1 MIPMYVLMT
10 YDVEAK
16 RTEKF
21 KKLMRRYLEHTQLSV
36 FSGDL
41 SEAKLTELRRF
52 VSRLLQ
58 PGEIV
63 TEVVAANRN
72 NVKVAHYV
80 RNESGKGEAGRI
92 EANYHASDS
101 RVI

>member
-1 MIPMYVLMT
+1 MYVLMT

-21 KKLMRRYLEHTQLSV
+21 KKLLRRYLEHIQYSV

-41 SEAKLTELRRF
+41 SQAQLMELRRAI
-52 VSRLLQ
+52 SRLLL
-58 PGEIV
+58 PGELV
-63 TEVVAANRN
+63 TEVLAANRN
-72 NVKVAHYV
+72 NVCVANFV
-80 RNESGKGEAGRI
+80 RNESGKGEAKRI
-92 EANYHASDS
+92 ETNSHASDY

>member
-1 MIPMYVLMT
+1 MYVLMT

-21 KKLMRRYLEHTQLSV
+21 KKLMRRYLEHVQFSV

-41 SEAKLTELRRF
+41 SEAKLMELRRA

-58 PGEIV
+58 AWGTRDRGGRGEQK
-63 TEVVAANRN
+63 ECAGGKFRAQR
-72 NVKVAHYV
+72 KRQGRSKAH
-80 RNESGKGEAGRI
+80 RGQHSCQRL
-92 EANYHASDS
+92 
-101 RVI
+101 

>member
-1 MIPMYVLMT
+1 MYVLMT

-21 KKLMRRYLEHTQLSV
+21 KKLMRRYLEHIQFSV

-41 SEAKLTELRRF
+41 SEAKLMELRRS
-52 VSRLLQ
+52 VSRLLH
-58 PGEIV
+58 PGDIV

-72 NVKVAHYV
+72 NVKVAHYI
-80 RNESGKGEAGRI
+80 RSESGKGEAKRVDS
-92 EANYHASDS
+92 NDHATDL

>member
-1 MIPMYVLMT
+1 MYVLMT

-21 KKLMRRYLEHTQLSV
+21 KKLLRRYLEHIQYSV

-41 SEAKLTELRRF
+41 SEAKLTELRRS
-52 VSRLLQ
+52 VSRLLH
-58 PGEIV
+58 PGELV

-72 NVKVAHYV
+72 NVCVAHFV
-80 RNESGKGEAGRI
+80 RSESGKGEAKRI
-92 EANYHASDS
+92 EANNHASDYK
-101 RVI
+101 VI

>member
-1 MIPMYVLMT
+1 MYVLMT

-21 KKLMRRYLEHTQLSV
+21 KKLLRRYLEHIQYSV

-41 SEAKLTELRRF
+41 SEAKLMALRKA
-52 VSRLLQ
+52 VGLLLL
-58 PGEIV
+58 PGELV

-72 NVKVAHYV
+72 NVCVANFV
-80 RNESGKGEAGRI
+80 RNESGRGEAKRF
-92 EANYHASDS
+92 EANSHVSDFK
-101 RVI
+101 VI

>member
-1 MIPMYVLMT
+1 MYVLMT

-21 KKLMRRYLEHTQLSV
+21 KKLMRRYLEHVQFSV

-41 SEAKLTELRRF
+41 SEAKLMELRRA

-58 PGEIV
+58 PGELV
-63 TEVVAANRN
+63 TEVVAANRK
-72 NVKVAHYV
+72 NVRVANFV
-80 RNESGKGEAGRI
+80 RSESGKGEAKRI
-92 EANYHASDS
+92 EDNTHASDY
-101 RVI
+101 RVF

>member
-1 MIPMYVLMT
+1 MYVLMT

-21 KKLMRRYLEHTQLSV
+21 KKLLRCYLEHIQYSV

-41 SEAKLTELRRF
+41 SEARLMALRKA
-52 VSRLLQ
+52 VSRLLL
-58 PGEIV
+58 PGELV

-72 NVKVAHYV
+72 NVSVANFA
-80 RNESGKGEAGRI
+80 RSESGKGEVKRI
-92 EANYHASDS
+92 EANGHASDFK
-101 RVI
+101 VI